1 MRDFQLSM
9 LFPNCLF
16 YCHSTFKLVEL
27 NQLKC
32 DFKNIFAKQIKTQIF
47 FNEFKSNLNQPLMFP
62 CNYYLFL
69 GSLFA
74 KYNSSVSYLR

>member
-32 DFKNIFAKQIKTQIF
+32 DLKNIFAKQIKTQF
-47 FNEFKSNLNQPLMFP
+47 FLT
-62 CNYYLFL
+62 
-69 GSLFA
+69 
-74 KYNSSVSYLR
+74 SSKVT